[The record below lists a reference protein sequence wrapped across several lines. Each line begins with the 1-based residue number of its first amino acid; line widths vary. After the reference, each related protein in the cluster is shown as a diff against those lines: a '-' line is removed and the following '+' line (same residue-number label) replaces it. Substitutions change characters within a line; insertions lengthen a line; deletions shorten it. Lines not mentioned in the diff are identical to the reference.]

1 MVFITFIYRIGDNDK
16 TYFGKY
22 NPTYLSDEEVKSW
35 LVDGLNSYRKQEKLP
50 TIIEPIHVGVLSL
63 SEHAYIPTYS
73 SDHEKKCFDF
83 YFEIKKGYYEIH
95 VNGKLVH
102 NDVAHTV

>member
-1 MVFITFIYRIGDNDK
+1 M
-16 TYFGKY
+16 
-22 NPTYLSDEEVKSW
+22 
-35 LVDGLNSYRKQEKLP
+35 
-50 TIIEPIHVGVLSL
+50 GVLSL